1 MNDSSSEFKFIQ
13 GIVEEI
19 SNSKLNRTLLSIA
32 QYPVGINYRVKTILS
47 DIESNDAHIIGIY
60 GLAGMGRQQLQKPF
74 LTKSIKICDHFDGFC
89 YLENFREKS
98 GTNDGVIE
106 LQEKLL
112 IEILRDKNLKVNN
125 KYRGINMI
133 KERLFFRRILLVL
146 DDVDKWVQIEN
157 FLEDVIG
164 LLPEAKSL

>member
-19 SNSKLNRTLLSIA
+19 SNSKLNRTPLSIA

-74 LTKSIKICDHFDGFC
+74 LTEF
-89 YLENFREKS
+89 
-98 GTNDGVIE
+98 VI
-106 LQEKLL
+106 
-112 IEILRDKNLKVNN
+112 ILMD
-125 KYRGINMI
+125 
-133 KERLFFRRILLVL
+133 F
-146 DDVDKWVQIEN
+146 
-157 FLEDVIG
+157 VI
-164 LLPEAKSL
+164 